1 MSRRARVLSPGDP
14 AAIFYDGLLHM
25 SQGDAEGARSVFR
38 SIPKTADVPV
48 ILSFAVFIPALAVLL
63 DEDQQ
68 ELILR
73 LPPSIFNDN
82 RSNWGSSLAGF
93 AFLRG
98 ELTRARAWADS
109 ARPELERLVRENPEG
124 AENRGALGMMLAILG
139 RREEAIREGERALS
153 LRSGDAFLG
162 PQMRH
167 QLVRIYLAVGEQ
179 EKALDHV
186 EQLTKAAYWT
196 SPGWLRVDSTLTP
209 LRSHPR
215 FQALL
220 KTP

>member
-1 MSRRARVLSPGDP
+1 LV
-14 AAIFYDGLLHM
+14 Y
-25 SQGDAEGARSVFR
+25 R
-38 SIPKTADVPV
+38 SIPKEADRPV
-48 ILSFAVFIPALAVLL
+48 VLSFAVFIPALAVLL

-73 LPPSIFNDN
+73 LPPSVFNDS
-82 RSNWGSSLAGF
+82 RSNWASSLAGF

-98 ELTRARAWADS
+98 DLTRARALADS
-109 ARPELERLVRENPEG
+109 ARPELERLVRENPDG
-124 AENRGALGMMLAILG
+124 AENHGLLGFMLAILG
-139 RREEAIREGERALS
+139 RREAAIREGERALS
-153 LRSGDAFLG
+153 LRSGDAFIG
-162 PQMRH
+162 PQLRH

-179 EKALDHV
+179 EKALD
-186 EQLTKAAYWT
+186 QLEELTRAAYWT